1 MGRQLPVFQSAYSVS
16 TEPGIDDKM
25 KRGFILKADINRM
38 VLTGGEDLD
47 KIDQLAFDFFK
58 AIERAPTVAADC
70 GFPALGFGEA
80 QGGRKSL
87 SLLWFF
93 EVAMFAG

>member
-1 MGRQLPVFQSAYSVS
+1 
-16 TEPGIDDKM
+16 M

-58 AIERAPTVAADC
+58 AIEARPLYRRIVVLPRLVSVKRREAGTRPRFF
-70 GFPALGFGEA
+70 GFL
-80 QGGRKSL
+80 RL
-87 SLLWFF
+87 RCLRV
-93 EVAMFAG
+93 EV

>member
-1 MGRQLPVFQSAYSVS
+1 
-16 TEPGIDDKM
+16 M

-58 AIERAPTVAADC
+58 AIEAPPAISANCGLAA
-70 GFPALGFGEA
+70 FGFGEA
-80 QGGRKSL
+80 
-87 SLLWFF
+87 
-93 EVAMFAG
+93 E